1 MDKYFNRYITNK
13 VISGFKRS
21 RIIILIGSRQVGK
34 TYISKN
40 YLENYINNRVK
51 GLYYNFENSVDL
63 DAWQTIEHLE
73 KHLAQSNLI
82 LNDKLFFVI
91 DEFHYL
97 KNATKMFKLIY
108 DVYPNIKILATG
120 SSSIEIQKH
129 LKESLV
135 GRKIV
140 YNVFPLSFEEYLQAI
155 KKDELWNKID
165 SKNALQTQINSL
177 NGNHLENYLLFGG
190 YPRIADNY
198 SKSNEIKKEELR
210 EIYSSYI
217 QKDIKALI
225 GGENV
230 LAYNNLVKV
239 LASQIGNL
247 LNINEISQTLR
258 MSRYEIE
265 KYLNIL
271 EQTYITKRMPP
282 YFKNKRKE
290 ITKMP
295 KIYFSDLGLVNM
307 ISVNFSD
314 LQARSNLGA
323 IIENYCFNQLQY
335 FVSVS
340 DCIFFWR
347 TIEGAE
353 VDFVWQRDDGIIP
366 MEIKWSSF
374 KEPTVPVGL
383 KSFCGKFGNIKE
395 AWIITKDYIGSK
407 TVRKVKSYFIPAVLL
422 IKKLKSLAAN

>member
-1 MDKYFNRYITNK
+1 MAKYFNRYITDK
-13 VISGFKRS
+13 MISGFERS

-40 YLENYINNRVK
+40 YLENHTDSKII
-51 GLYYNFENSVDL
+51 GLYYNFESSADL
-63 DAWQTIEHLE
+63 EAWQTIDYLE
-73 KHLAQSNLI
+73 KHLAQSNLT
-82 LNDKLFFVI
+82 LKDKIFFVI

-140 YNVFPLSFEEYLQAI
+140 YNVYPLSFEEYLQAI
-155 KKDELWNKID
+155 QKDELWNKLD
-165 SKNALQTQINSL
+165 SENALQPQINSL
-177 NGNHLENYLLFGG
+177 NKSHLENYLLFGG

-198 SKSNEIKKEELR
+198 SKSNEIKKEELS
-210 EIYSSYI
+210 EIYNSYI

-225 GGENV
+225 GGENI

-247 LNINEISQTLR
+247 LNINEISETLR

-271 EQTYITKRMPP
+271 EQTYIIKRVPS

-295 KIYFSDLGLVNM
+295 KIYFNDLGMVNM
-307 ISVNFSD
+307 ISANFSD

-323 IIENYCFNQLQY
+323 IIENFCFNQLQY
-335 FVSVS
+335 FVSIS
-340 DCIFFWR
+340 DSIFFWR
-347 TIEGAE
+347 TLEGAE

-374 KEPTVPVGL
+374 DEPIIPAGL
-383 KSFCGKFGNIKE
+383 KSFCGKFSGIRE
-395 AWIITKDYIGSK
+395 AWVITKDYIGSK
-407 TVRKVKSYFIPAVLL
+407 IAGNIKFYFIPAVLL
-422 IKKLKSLAAN
+422 IKKIKSL